1 MTTEQKVQKQYTEYT
16 YPKYNK
22 EWDKNPKRG
31 PEQITLFTLRMINH
45 YGYQGKQSFNNF
57 RVLVAGCGL
66 GTDLIHLAIYLAN
79 YNGEVVGIDLSP
91 SALAVVKERLAFYNI
106 KNVTLH
112 QKSLLDVDP
121 KTMGLFDHINCVGVL
136 HHLKDPVA
144 GLTKLSS
151 VLKEDGTIAMM
162 VYAQY
167 GRVGV
172 YRMQELLKKV
182 NKDVPDYETKIKNY
196 KKIYSQLPTTH
207 LLKQFERVITD
218 HKVNDNGIVDELLHC
233 QDRAYTIPQLYEY
246 VQGCKLTLICHLDQS
261 TRQKLTNPIPTID
274 YKNMTQIEKEE
285 INELYHGDIIKHIV
299 LLSKIKQKIPTIDNQ
314 EYIPVFNF
322 MHKEQINTVIKGTNT
337 NITRIINWQI
347 QHKIRTH
354 RNNETFVYNVHS
366 YERIHLNA
374 ILHKPLLQFL
384 GYIDEK
390 RSIQQIS
397 ELLQTEHHSSKEEV
411 TRALNWLDQL
421 FIQKDI
427 ILLKHPSSDLN

>member
-1 MTTEQKVQKQYTEYT
+1 MKK
-16 YPKYNK
+16 K
-22 EWDKNPKRG
+22 WDKNPQKG
-31 PEQITLFTLRMINH
+31 PDRKSQITLKSINH
-45 YGYQGKQSFNNF
+45 YAYQGKQTFKNF

-66 GTDLIHLAIYLAN
+66 GTDLIHYAMGLAQ

-91 SALAVVKERLAFYNI
+91 SALNVVKERLAFYNI

-112 QKSLLDVDP
+112 QKSLLDLDP

-151 VLKEDGTIAMM
+151 VLKEDGSMVMM

-261 TRQKLTNPIPTID
+261 TRQKLITPIPTID
-274 YKNMTQIEKEE
+274 YKNRTQIEKEE

-299 LLSKIKQKIPTIDNQ
+299 LLSKKKRVIPTIDDQ
-314 EYIPVFNF
+314 EYIPVFN
-322 MHKEQINTVIKGTNT
+322 KIIKTQLDSIMKGLESNPT
-337 NITRIINWQI
+337 NILTVQFN
-347 QHKIRTH
+347 RTEVVN
-354 RNNETFVYNVHS
+354 RNGSDFQYPFPHIEKMM
-366 YERIHLNA
+366 LNS

-390 RSIQQIS
+390 RSIQEIS
-397 ELLQTEHHSSKEEV
+397 ELLQTEHKASKEDV
-411 TRALNWLDQL
+411 THALNWLDQL

-427 ILLKHPSSDLN
+427 ILLKHPSSDLK